1 MFDTVLGYLLL
12 LYLVVF
18 VGLSMGWR
26 SYVVWRRT
34 GINPYRL
41 GSSNSPHDFIGRM
54 FRLVMSGLAVIV
66 VLFAFWPAA
75 YRALELVGLARS
87 TSMASVGG
95 ALLGISLVWVLVAQA
110 QMGAAWRIGIDQ
122 ETRTELVRTGVFRIS
137 RNPIFLGMRLSAL
150 GLFLVLPNALSLL
163 LLALGDV
170 LIQIQ
175 VRMEEEHLRGLHG
188 EAYEDYCR
196 QVRRWL

>member
-1 MFDTVLGYLLL
+1 MSDATLGYLLL
-12 LYLVVF
+12 LYYLLF

-41 GSSNSPHDFIGRM
+41 ESGDSVLDFVGRL
-54 FRLVMSGLAVIV
+54 FRVVMLGFAVV
-66 VLFAFWPAA
+66 TALFAFWPAG
-75 YRALELVGLARS
+75 YRLLEIGGLQRGAWMTASGGVLLAASLVGVL
-87 TSMASVGG
+87 
-95 ALLGISLVWVLVAQA
+95 ISQA
-110 QMGAAWRIGIDQ
+110 NMGNSWRIGIDR
-122 ETRTELVRTGVFRIS
+122 ETRTELVRSGVFRYS
-137 RNPIFLGMRLSAL
+137 RNPIFLGMRGSAL

-163 LLALGDV
+163 LLVVGDI

-196 QVRRWL
+196 QARRWL

>member
-1 MFDTVLGYLLL
+1 MCDTVLGYLLL

-54 FRLVMSGLAVIV
+54 FRLVMAGFAVMLGLFV
-66 VLFAFWPAA
+66 FWPAG
-75 YRALELVGLARS
+75 YRALELVGLARGTGM
-87 TSMASVGG
+87 TSLGG
-95 ALLGISLVWVLVAQA
+95 AMLGVSLVWVLVAQA

-122 ETRTELVRTGVFRIS
+122 ETRTELVRTGVFRFS

-175 VRMEEEHLRGLHG
+175 VRMEEEHLRGLH
-188 EAYEDYCR
+188 ADTYDDYCR
-196 QVRRWL
+196 QTRRWL